1 MCSGGKVFPL
11 LTKGVRNM
19 MTSSQSSST
28 LNSVT
33 HSAETEMWNAVEA
46 KDRSA
51 DGRFVFAVKSTGIF
65 CRPSCPSRR
74 PRRENVKFFAVPE
87 AAESAGFRA
96 CLRCRPKEARAADPQ
111 LELVRKVCE
120 LIVTSDLETLSLEM
134 LAEQVGGS
142 PYHLQR
148 TFKKILG
155 VSPKEYADSLRLN
168 NFKTRIKEGASVT
181 TALYDAGFGSSSR
194 LYEKSNETLGMTPSE
209 YGQGGPGIEIDYT
222 VVDSPLGKLLVA
234 ATAKGVCSVTLGDS
248 AEELQ
253 KTLVREFPAA
263 ETSASNS
270 QLQRWAD
277 SIVKHL
283 SGRLP
288 HLDLPFDVRA
298 TAFQRQVW
306 DTLRRIPYGTTRS
319 YSEVAREI
327 GRPSA
332 VRAVARACATN
343 PVALVVPCHRVIRE
357 DGELGGYR
365 WGVERKKQ
373 LLAREKEQTRKG

>member
-1 MCSGGKVFPL
+1 
-11 LTKGVRNM
+11 
-19 MTSSQSSST
+19 
-28 LNSVT
+28 
-33 HSAETEMWNAVEA
+33 
-46 KDRSA
+46 
-51 DGRFVFAVKSTGIF
+51 
-65 CRPSCPSRR
+65 
-74 PRRENVKFFAVPE
+74 
-87 AAESAGFRA
+87 
-96 CLRCRPKEARAADPQ
+96 
-111 LELVRKVCE
+111 
-120 LIVTSDLETLSLEM
+120 
-134 LAEQVGGS
+134 VGGS

-155 VSPKEYADSLRLN
+155 VSPREYADSLRLN
-168 NFKTRIKEGASVT
+168 NFKTRVREGASVT

-209 YGQGGPGIEIDYT
+209 YGQGGPGIQIDYT

-253 KTLVREFPAA
+253 NTLAREFPAA
-263 ETSASNS
+263 EKSSRNT
-270 QLQRWAD
+270 QLQQWAD
-277 SIVKHL
+277 QIVKHL

-288 HLDLPFDVRA
+288 RLELPFDVRA

-306 DTLRRIPYGTTRS
+306 DALRRIPYGATRS
-319 YSEVAREI
+319 YSQVANEI

-365 WGVERKKQ
+365 WGVDRKKR
-373 LLAREKEQTRKG
+373 LLAREKELARKEGPPR